1 LHISLLIYTRNSSTE
16 TTMAFNQ
23 TQFFEDLE
31 KLTIK
36 VIDKNKKDDFI
47 YDFLTLL
54 DVSKSTITSLKK
66 NDGRF
71 NVAANPEAGE
81 VANKH
86 RIYFKP
92 VEEDQ
97 DLAKALS
104 EVMNSPIINQHKIR
118 MVMVTDFNTVLIND
132 TKYDETLDCDFT
144 DLYKNYHF
152 LLPLAGLERAREY
165 SEHPADV
172 QASEKMGRLFD
183 HIRKLNEFNTADDL
197 HALNIFLTR
206 LLFCFYAEDTSI
218 FKADQFYDV
227 IDRTTN
233 IDGSD
238 IDSVLYELFEVLD
251 LPEASTERQAK
262 PTHLSAFPY
271 VNGSLFEY
279 QFAIPEFDA
288 RTRRILL
295 ECARLS
301 WAEINPDIFGSM
313 FQAVIDPEQR
323 GSLGQHYTSVSNIMK
338 VIQPLFLDELR
349 AELDTVIALSYDN
362 RHKNNKAERLDALLK
377 RISQIKVFDPACG
390 SGNFLI
396 IAYKELRKLEIDVLK
411 AQRDLLGSKDNLL
424 GLGFDSVVSLDNLY
438 GIEYDD
444 FASQIAR
451 LSLWL
456 AEHQMNVLFEQEF
469 GASQPML
476 PLKDSGHIV
485 YGNSLRIDWNEVC
498 PNNNND
504 EIYIIGNPPFG
515 GSGNRTDE
523 QTEDMTQ
530 VFKGFKK
537 FKFLDY
543 VTSWFWKGS
552 QYIANSNAKL
562 ALVSTNSIAQGEQVA
577 MLFPYIFDLGINISF
592 AYQTFPWRNNAKHNA
607 AVHVVIIGLSAKPSS
622 KKMIFKLIDRTLH
635 SEAVDNISPYLV
647 AGSNIAIESR
657 SEPLSN
663 TAKTL
668 WRGSQ
673 PNDGGNFLVTSDEV
687 DILTSQNS
695 EITDYIRPFIMGR
708 ELLNNQPRYCLWL
721 ADISDIKLKR
731 FNEIDLFN
739 AKLEKVR
746 QHRLK
751 SKKKATNLLALT
763 PHLFDEIKQPKND
776 YLAIPVVSSER
787 RSYIP
792 IDLKSKEIISGNKV
806 FVLSNASIYD
816 FGLITSLI
824 HNDWMRL
831 VAGRMKSDYS
841 YSSTIVYNTF
851 PFPDT
856 TEAQRENIESLAEE
870 ILLARA
876 SNAGMSL
883 AELYDP
889 DKMPED
895 LKQAHSTLDDAVD
908 KLYRPQGFANTE
920 ERLAHLLARYEQL
933 IELEQQSK
941 GKKKAK

>member
-1 LHISLLIYTRNSSTE
+1 MHISLLIYTRNSSTE

-31 KLTIK
+31 KLTTK

-47 YDFLTLL
+47 FDFLTLL

-92 VEEDQ
+92 VDAGQ
-97 DLAKALS
+97 DLARALKD
-104 EVMNSPIINQHKIR
+104 VMNSPIINQHKIR
-118 MVMVTDFNTVLIND
+118 MVMVTDFDTVLIND

-206 LLFCFYAEDTSI
+206 LLFCFYAEDTGI

-238 IDSVLYELFEVLD
+238 VDSTLFELFEVLD
-251 LPEASTERQAK
+251 LPESSPERNSK

-349 AELDTVIALSYDN
+349 AELDTVIALSHEN

-411 AQRDLLGSKDNLL
+411 AQRDLIGSKDNLL
-424 GLGFDSVVSLDNLY
+424 GLGFDSMVSLDNLY

-485 YGNSLRIDWNEVC
+485 YGNSLRIDWHEVC
-498 PNNNND
+498 PNNGAD

-515 GSGNRTDE
+515 GTGSRNDE
-523 QTEDMTQ
+523 QVDDLRL
-530 VFKGFKK
+530 VFKGFKSYK
-537 FKFLDY
+537 KLDY
-543 VTSWFWKGS
+543 ISCWFWKGA
-552 QYIANSNAKL
+552 QYITDTNSKM
-562 ALVSTNSIAQGEQVA
+562 ALVSTNSIAQGMQVA
-577 MLFPYIFDLGINISF
+577 MLFPAMFDLGIEIEF
-592 AYQTFPWRNNAKHNA
+592 AYQSFPWKNNAKNNA
-607 AVHVVIIGLSAKPSS
+607 GVHVVILGLSHKDNCGKKTIFSFLDKQWHS
-622 KKMIFKLIDRTLH
+622 KSVR
-635 SEAVDNISPYLV
+635 NISPYLV
-647 AGSNIAIESR
+647 EGSSVAVEKESK
-657 SEPLSN
+657 PLHG
-663 TAKTL
+663 
-668 WRGSQ
+668 GSTMVFGSM
-673 PNDGGNFLVTSDEV
+673 PNEGGFL
-687 DILTSQNS
+687 
-695 EITDYIRPFIMGR
+695 
-708 ELLNNQPRYCLWL
+708 LLNNGEKDEILEKEPKLSKFIKKILGSQEFLNGKDRWCLWL
-721 ADISDIKLKR
+721 IDATSEDIENSEVLMQVCNLVK
-731 FNEIDLFN
+731 E
-739 AKLEKVR
+739 
-746 QHRLK
+746 HRLK
-751 SKKKATNLLALT
+751 SSNKDTREMAET
-763 PHLFDEIKQPKND
+763 PHLFWYISQPTSGN
-776 YLAIPVVSSER
+776 YILIPSVSSER
-787 RSYIP
+787 RQYVPIGFYSHEVIATNLVNIIP
-792 IDLKSKEIISGNKV
+792 EG
-806 FVLSNASIYD
+806 SIYE
-816 FGLITSLI
+816 FGILTSII

-831 VAGRMKSDYS
+831 VAGRLESRYRYS
-841 YSSTIVYNTF
+841 GTIVYNTF
-851 PFPDT
+851 PFPDAT
-856 TEAQRENIESLAEE
+856 DEQKNNIENFAEE

-876 SNAGMSL
+876 SNAGMTL

-889 DKMPED
+889 DKMPDD
-895 LKQAHSTLDDAVD
+895 LKQAHSNLDDAVD
-908 KLYRPQGFANTE
+908 KLYRPQGFTNTE

-933 IELEQQSK
+933 IEAEKQSK
-941 GKKKAK
+941 AKKKAK

>member
-1 LHISLLIYTRNSSTE
+1 
-16 TTMAFNQ
+16 MAFNQ

-31 KLTIK
+31 KLTTK
-36 VIDKNKKDDFI
+36 VIDKNKKEDFI
-47 YDFLTLL
+47 FDFLTLL

-81 VANKH
+81 VANKQ

-92 VEEDQ
+92 IDAGQ

-104 EVMNSPIINQHKIR
+104 EVVSSPIISQHKIR

-132 TKYDETLDCDFT
+132 TKYDETLDCDFA

-152 LLPLAGLERAREY
+152 LLPFAGLERAREY

-206 LLFCFYAEDTSI
+206 LLFCFYAEDTGI
-218 FKADQFYDV
+218 FKPDQFHDV
-227 IDRTTN
+227 IDGTTN

-238 IDSVLYELFEVLD
+238 VDSVLYELFDILN
-251 LPEASTERQAK
+251 LPESSSERDTK

-279 QFAIPEFDA
+279 PFAIPEFDA

-338 VIQPLFLDELR
+338 VIQPLFLDELHE
-349 AELDTVIALSYDN
+349 ELDAVRALSYDN
-362 RHKNNKAERLDALLK
+362 RHKNNKAERLDALLE

-396 IAYKELRKLEIDVLK
+396 IAYKELRKLEIDILK

-424 GLGFDSVVSLDNLY
+424 GLGFQSAISLDSLY

-498 PNNNND
+498 PNNGSD

-523 QTEDMTQ
+523 QTEDMTR

-552 QYIANSNAKL
+552 QYIANSNAEL

-577 MLFPYIFDLGINISF
+577 MLFPYIFELGIHISF
-592 AYQTFPWRNNAKHNA
+592 AYQTFPWRNSAKHNA
-607 AVHVVIIGLSAKPSS
+607 AVHVVIIGLSTIPSKAKTIY
-622 KKMIFKLIDRTLH
+622 KYIDKIWHT
-635 SEAVDNISPYLV
+635 EVVPNISPYLV
-647 AGSNIAIESR
+647 ASSNATVESR
-657 SEPLSN
+657 STPIHNGSKLVLGNVPRDFGQLILSDSEKTDLLQSFPELKKWVKKILGADEYLNAKERWCLWFN
-663 TAKTL
+663 TA
-668 WRGSQ
+668 SQ
-673 PNDGGNFLVTSDEV
+673 EDLEHLKNHTA
-687 DILTSQNS
+687 LTERFHIVRTMRKNS
-695 EITDYIRPFIMGR
+695 SRSGTR
-708 ELLNNQPRYCLWL
+708 
-721 ADISDIKLKR
+721 
-731 FNEIDLFN
+731 
-739 AKLEKVR
+739 KV
-746 QHRLK
+746 
-751 SKKKATNLLALT
+751 SKT
-763 PHLFDEIKQPKND
+763 PHLFSEIRQPLSGN
-776 YLAIPVVSSER
+776 YILIPRVSSER
-787 RSYIP
+787 RRYVP
-792 IDLKSKEIISGNKV
+792 IGFLEHDIISSDANQIIPNGT
-806 FVLSNASIYD
+806 LYD
-816 FGLITSLI
+816 FAILTSII

-831 VAGRMKSDYS
+831 VAGRLKSDYR
-841 YSSTIVYNTF
+841 YSGTIVYNTF
-851 PFPDT
+851 PFPDAT
-856 TEAQRENIESLAEE
+856 DEQKKHIENLAEE

-889 DKMPED
+889 DKMPDD

-933 IELEQQSK
+933 IEAEKQSK
-941 GKKKAK
+941 VKKKAK

>member
-1 LHISLLIYTRNSSTE
+1 MHISLLIYTRNSSTE

-31 KLTIK
+31 KLTTK

-92 VEEDQ
+92 VEEGQ

-206 LLFCFYAEDTSI
+206 LLFCFYAEDTGI

-238 IDSVLYELFEVLD
+238 VDGTLFELFEVLD
-251 LPEASTERQAK
+251 LPEFSAERSAK

-349 AELDTVIALSYDN
+349 VELDTVIALSHDN
-362 RHKNNKAERLDALLK
+362 RHKNNKAERLDALLE
-377 RISQIKVFDPACG
+377 RISQIKIFDPACG

-411 AQRDLLGSKDNLL
+411 AQRDLIGSKDNLL
-424 GLGFDSVVSLDNLY
+424 GLGFDSVVNLDNLY

-456 AEHQMNVLFEQEF
+456 AEHQMNVLFEQEL
-469 GASQPML
+469 GASTPML

-485 YGNSLRIDWNEVC
+485 YGNSLRINWHEVC
-498 PNNNND
+498 PNNGSD

-515 GSGNRTDE
+515 GTGSRNDE
-523 QTEDMTQ
+523 QSKDMEFT
-530 VFKGFKK
+530 FKGLKK
-537 FKFLDY
+537 FKSLDY

-552 QYIANSNAKL
+552 QYIAHSNAEL

-577 MLFPYIFDLGINISF
+577 MLFPYIFDLGIGINF

-622 KKMIFKLIDRTLH
+622 KKLIFKLIDKAWH
-635 SEAVDNISPYLV
+635 SETVTNISPYLIE
-647 AGSNIAIESR
+647 GSNIAVQSKRTPIHD
-657 SEPLSN
+657 
-663 TAKTL
+663 
-668 WRGSQ
+668 GSKMVYGNK
-673 PNDGGNFLVTSDEV
+673 PVDGGNLILSSEEKDELISKEPASEKWMKKLLGSAEFLNAKE
-687 DILTSQNS
+687 
-695 EITDYIRPFIMGR
+695 
-708 ELLNNQPRYCLWL
+708 RYCLWL
-721 ADISDIKLKR
+721 VNISDEELDNLPLVKNRVNKTEEMRLASKDEGANKLAER
-731 FNEIDLFN
+731 
-739 AKLEKVR
+739 
-746 QHRLK
+746 
-751 SKKKATNLLALT
+751 
-763 PHLFDEIKQPKND
+763 PHEFRDTRNPKN
-776 YLAIPVVSSER
+776 YILVPRVSSER
-787 RSYIP
+787 RRYIP
-792 IDLKSKEIISGNKV
+792 VGFLDKSTISSDGNQIIPDGNI
-806 FVLSNASIYD
+806 FD
-816 FGLITSLI
+816 FGMLTSLA

-831 VAGRMKSDYS
+831 VAGRLKSDYR
-841 YSSTIVYNTF
+841 YSGTIVYNTF

-856 TEAQRENIESLAEE
+856 TDEQKKNIEALAEE

-876 SNAGMSL
+876 SNAGMTL

-920 ERLAHLLARYEQL
+920 ERLAHLLARYEKL

>member
-1 LHISLLIYTRNSSTE
+1 
-16 TTMAFNQ
+16 MAFNQ

-31 KLTIK
+31 KLTTK

-92 VEEDQ
+92 VEEGQ

-132 TKYDETLDCDFT
+132 TKYDETFDCDFT

-206 LLFCFYAEDTSI
+206 LLFCFYAEDTGI

-238 IDSVLYELFEVLD
+238 VDSVLYELFEVLD
-251 LPEASTERQAK
+251 LPESSTERSAK

-349 AELDTVIALSYDN
+349 TELDTVIALSHDN

-498 PNNNND
+498 PNNGTD

-515 GSGNRTDE
+515 GTSNRTDE
-523 QTEDMTQ
+523 QAKDMEL
-530 VFKGFKK
+530 VFKGLKK
-537 FKFLDY
+537 FKSLDY
-543 VTSWFWKGS
+543 VASWFWKGS
-552 QYIANSNAKL
+552 QYIAHSNAEL

-577 MLFPYIFDLGINISF
+577 MLFPYIFDIGIHISF
-592 AYQTFPWRNNAKHNA
+592 AYQTFPWKNNAKRNA
-607 AVHVVIIGLSAKPSS
+607 AVHVVIIGLSSQKSINKS
-622 KKMIFKLIDRTLH
+622 IYKFIDKAWLT
-635 SEAVDNISPYLV
+635 ETTKNISPYLV
-647 AGSNIAIESR
+647 SGPNQAVKGRNRPVHNGQTIIKGSM
-657 SEPLSN
+657 P
-663 TAKTL
+663 T
-668 WRGSQ
+668 
-673 PNDGGNFLVTSDEV
+673 DGGNLFLNEDEKYLLEKNEPV
-687 DILTSQNS
+687 AKQYIKQVLGSREFLHS
-695 EITDYIRPFIMGR
+695 ESRW
-708 ELLNNQPRYCLWL
+708 CLWFKDAEL
-721 ADISDIKLKR
+721 
-731 FNEIDLFN
+731 NELNRITHIR
-739 AKLEKVR
+739 E
-746 QHRLK
+746 RLDFVIEMRCS
-751 SKKKATNLLALT
+751 SKKQSTRDLASK
-763 PHLFDEIKQPKND
+763 PHLFELITQPLSGD
-776 YLAIPVVSSER
+776 YILVPSVSSER
-787 RSYIP
+787 RKYVPMGFISHDVIATNLVHIIP
-792 IDLKSKEIISGNKV
+792 NGTI
-806 FVLSNASIYD
+806 FD
-816 FGLITSLI
+816 FGVLNSIA

-831 VAGRMKSDYS
+831 LAGRLKSDYR
-841 YSSTIVYNTF
+841 YSGTIVYNTF
-851 PFPDT
+851 PFPDAT
-856 TEAQRENIESLAEE
+856 DEQKKNIENLAEE

-876 SNAGMSL
+876 SNAGITL

-889 DKMPED
+889 NKMPDD
-895 LKQAHSTLDDAVD
+895 LKQAHSNLDGAVD

-920 ERLAHLLARYEQL
+920 ERLAHLLARYEHL

>member
-1 LHISLLIYTRNSSTE
+1 
-16 TTMAFNQ
+16 MAFNQ

-31 KLTIK
+31 KLTTK
-36 VIDKNKKDDFI
+36 VIDKNKKEDFI

-54 DVSKSTITSLKK
+54 DVSKSTITSLRK
-66 NDGRF
+66 NDGRY

-92 VEEDQ
+92 IAAGQ

-104 EVMNSPIINQHKIR
+104 EMITSPIINQHKIR
-118 MVMVTDFNTVLIND
+118 MVMVTDFDTVLISD

-206 LLFCFYAEDTSI
+206 LLFCFYAEDTGI
-218 FKADQFYDV
+218 FDANQFYNV

-238 IDSVLYELFEVLD
+238 VDSTLFELFEVLD
-251 LPEASTERQAK
+251 LPESSAERSAK
-262 PTHLSAFPY
+262 PTHLIAFPY

-349 AELDTVIALSYDN
+349 VELDTVIALSYDN

-456 AEHQMNVLFEQEF
+456 AEHQMNVLCEQEF
-469 GASQPML
+469 GVSQPML
-476 PLKDSGHIV
+476 PLKESGHIV

-498 PNNNND
+498 PNNSTD

-515 GSGNRTDE
+515 GTGSRNDE
-523 QTEDMTQ
+523 QVDDVRL
-530 VFKGFKK
+530 VFKGFKSYK
-537 FKFLDY
+537 KLDY
-543 VTSWFWKGS
+543 ISCWFWKGA
-552 QYIANSNAKL
+552 QYITETKSKM
-562 ALVSTNSIAQGEQVA
+562 ALVSTNSIAQGMQVA
-577 MLFPYIFDLGINISF
+577 MLFPAMFNLGIEIEF
-592 AYQTFPWRNNAKHNA
+592 AYQTFPWKNNAKNNA
-607 AVHVVIIGLSAKPSS
+607 AVHVVILGLSYKDNCNKKTIFSFFDKKWLS
-622 KKMIFKLIDRTLH
+622 K
-635 SEAVDNISPYLV
+635 AVSNISPYLV
-647 AGSNIAIESR
+647 EGSNIAVEKESKPLHGG
-657 SEPLSN
+657 STMVFGSMPNEGGFLLLTNEEKNEILIKEPKLS
-663 TAKTL
+663 KFIRKIL
-668 WRGSQ
+668 GSQ
-673 PNDGGNFLVTSDEV
+673 EFL
-687 DILTSQNS
+687 NGKN
-695 EITDYIRPFIMGR
+695 RW
-708 ELLNNQPRYCLWL
+708 CLWL
-721 ADISDIKLKR
+721 INATNEDIENSEVLMKTCNL
-731 FNEIDLFN
+731 
-739 AKLEKVR
+739 VR
-746 QHRLK
+746 EHRLK
-751 SKKKATNLLALT
+751 SSNKDTREMAET
-763 PHLFDEIKQPKND
+763 PHLFWYISQPTSGN
-776 YLAIPVVSSER
+776 YILIPRVSSER
-787 RSYIP
+787 RRYVP
-792 IDLKSKEIISGNKV
+792 IGFLDHDIISSDANQIIPNGT
-806 FVLSNASIYD
+806 LYD
-816 FGLITSLI
+816 FAILTSII

-831 VAGRMKSDYS
+831 VAGRLKSDYR
-841 YSSTIVYNTF
+841 YSGTIVYNTF
-851 PFPDT
+851 PFPHATD
-856 TEAQRENIESLAEE
+856 EQKKNIESLAEE

-876 SNAGMSL
+876 SNAGMTL

-933 IELEQQSK
+933 IEAEKQSK

>member
-1 LHISLLIYTRNSSTE
+1 
-16 TTMAFNQ
+16 MAFNQ

-31 KLTIK
+31 KLTTK
-36 VIDKNKKDDFI
+36 VIDKNKKDGFI

-92 VEEDQ
+92 VDEDQ
-97 DLAKALS
+97 DLAKALKD
-104 EVMNSPIINQHKIR
+104 VMNSPIINQHKIR

-206 LLFCFYAEDTSI
+206 LLFCFYAEDTGI
-218 FKADQFYDV
+218 FTADQFYNV

-238 IDSVLYELFEVLD
+238 VESVLYELFEVLD
-251 LPEASTERQAK
+251 LPESSPKRNAK
-262 PTHLSAFPY
+262 PTHLSVFPY

-349 AELDTVIALSYDN
+349 AELDTVLALSHEN

-498 PNNNND
+498 PNNGND

-515 GSGNRTDE
+515 GTLNRTDD
-523 QTEDMTQ
+523 QAKDMQIT
-530 VFKGFKK
+530 FKGFKA
-537 FKFLDY
+537 FKALDY
-543 VTSWFWKGS
+543 VASWFYKGA
-552 QYIANSNAKL
+552 QYVANSNAKL
-562 ALVSTNSIAQGEQVA
+562 ALVSTNSIVQGTQVA
-577 MLFPYIFDLGINISF
+577 TLFPPILEVGVHINF
-592 AYQTFPWRNNAKHNA
+592 AYQSFPWSNNAKHNA
-607 AVHVVIIGLSAKPSS
+607 GVHVVVVGLSPRPS
-622 KKMIFKLIDRTLH
+622 KNKTIFKRIDKEWH
-635 SEAVDNISPYLV
+635 SESVANISPYLV
-647 AGSNIAIESR
+647 SGSDIVVQAR
-657 SEPLSN
+657 
-663 TAKTL
+663 
-668 WRGSQ
+668 SQ
-673 PNDGGNFLVTSDEV
+673 PIHNGRKMIYGNVPKDAGNLLLTDAEKKYLISHEPMAEQYIKQVLGAREFLH
-687 DILTSQNS
+687 S
-695 EITDYIRPFIMGR
+695 ELRW
-708 ELLNNQPRYCLWL
+708 CLWFEG
-721 ADISDIKLKR
+721 ADLDTLYQYPLIKQRLDAVQAFRQDSKAQATR
-731 FNEIDLFN
+731 GM
-739 AKLEKVR
+739 AK
-746 QHRLK
+746 H
-751 SKKKATNLLALT
+751 
-763 PHLFDEIKQPKND
+763 PHLFWLNVQPKKND
-776 YLAIPVVSSER
+776 YILVPRVSSER
-787 RSYIP
+787 RQYIP
-792 IDLKSKEIISGNKV
+792 VGFFNSEIISTDLNHIVPNGT
-806 FVLSNASIYD
+806 LYD
-816 FGLITSLI
+816 FAILTSII

-831 VAGRMKSDYS
+831 VGSKLGSSYRYS
-841 YSSTIVYNTF
+841 GTVVYNTF
-851 PFPDT
+851 PFPDVSDI
-856 TEAQRENIESLAEE
+856 QKQNIEGLAEE

-876 SNAGMSL
+876 SNAGMTL

-895 LKQAHSTLDDAVD
+895 LKQAHSALDDAVD

-933 IELEQQSK
+933 IEAEKQSK
-941 GKKKAK
+941 AKKKAK

>member
-1 LHISLLIYTRNSSTE
+1 
-16 TTMAFNQ
+16 MAFNQ

-31 KLTIK
+31 KLTTK

-47 YDFLTLL
+47 YDFLMLL

-92 VEEDQ
+92 VEEGQ

-206 LLFCFYAEDTSI
+206 LLFCFYAEDTGI

-238 IDSVLYELFEVLD
+238 VDSVLYELFEVLD
-251 LPEASTERQAK
+251 LPESSTERSAK

-349 AELDTVIALSYDN
+349 TELDTVIALSHDN
-362 RHKNNKAERLDALLK
+362 RHKNNKAERLDTLLK

-456 AEHQMNVLFEQEF
+456 AEHQMNILFEQEF

-498 PNNNND
+498 PNNGSD
-504 EIYIIGNPPFG
+504 EIYIVGNPPFG
-515 GSGNRTDE
+515 GTANRSDE
-523 QTEDMTQ
+523 QTEDMEL

-537 FKFLDY
+537 FKSLDY
-543 VTSWFWKGS
+543 VASWFWKGS
-552 QYIANSNAKL
+552 QYIANSNAEL
-562 ALVSTNSIAQGEQVA
+562 ALVSTNSIVQGEQVA
-577 MLFPYIFDLGINISF
+577 TLFPYIFKLGICISS
-592 AYQTFPWRNNAKHNA
+592 AYQSFPWRNNAKHNA
-607 AVHVVIIGLSAKPSS
+607 AVHVVVINLSCKQNQAKTIY
-622 KKMIFKLIDRTLH
+622 KGNDGNWH
-635 SEAVDNISPYLV
+635 SELVDNISPYLI
-647 AGSNIAIESR
+647 AGSNAVVESR
-657 SEPLSN
+657 TKPLV
-663 TAKTL
+663 KGQRL
-668 WRGSQ
+668 MFRGNQ
-673 PNDGGNFLVTSDEV
+673 PTDGGNLLLSEDEKKELIINEPLAEKWIKKVVGSNEFLNG
-687 DILTSQNS
+687 I
-695 EITDYIRPFIMGR
+695 
-708 ELLNNQPRYCLWL
+708 PRYCLWL
-721 ADISDIKLKR
+721 TDITDDDLNSMPKVAERVARVREMRLSSKDSGTRKMAD
-731 FNEIDLFN
+731 
-739 AKLEKVR
+739 
-746 QHRLK
+746 
-751 SKKKATNLLALT
+751 T
-763 PHLFDEIKQPKND
+763 PHKFRESLAPKNFII
-776 YLAIPVVSSER
+776 LPIVSSER
-787 RSYIP
+787 RRYVPIGFIDSSSPDVIATNLAQVIP
-792 IDLKSKEIISGNKV
+792 EGSL
-806 FVLSNASIYD
+806 FD
-816 FGLITSLI
+816 FGILNSTI
-824 HNDWMRL
+824 HNDWMRTVSSRL
-831 VAGRMKSDYS
+831 KSDYR
-841 YSSTIVYNTF
+841 YLNTLVYNTF
-851 PFPDT
+851 PFPKVNDKQT
-856 TEAQRENIESLAEE
+856 QNIEKLAEE
-870 ILLARA
+870 VLLARA
-876 SNAGMSL
+876 SNAGLTL
-883 AELYDP
+883 AKLYDP
-889 DKMPED
+889 DKMPDD

-933 IELEQQSK
+933 IEAEKQSK

>member
-1 LHISLLIYTRNSSTE
+1 MPIHTSKPSTE

-31 KLTIK
+31 KLTTK
-36 VIDKNKKDDFI
+36 VIDNNKKDDFI

-66 NDGRF
+66 NDGRY

-92 VEEDQ
+92 VGAGQ
-97 DLAKALS
+97 DLTKVLNALK
-104 EVMNSPIINQHKIR
+104 NSPVINQHKIR
-118 MVMVTDFNTVLIND
+118 MLMVTDFNTVLVND

-206 LLFCFYAEDTSI
+206 LLFCFYAEDTGI

-238 IDSVLYELFEVLD
+238 VDSTLFELFEVLD
-251 LPEASTERQAK
+251 LPESSAERSAK

-349 AELDTVIALSYDN
+349 EELDTVIALSHEN

-377 RISQIKVFDPACG
+377 RISQIKIFDPACG

-411 AQRDLLGSKDNLL
+411 AQRDLLKGSKDNLL

-456 AEHQMNVLFEQEF
+456 AEHQMNVLCEKEF
-469 GASQPML
+469 GISQPML

-498 PNNNND
+498 PNNGSD

-515 GSGNRTDE
+515 GKQKRTDD
-523 QTEDMTQ
+523 QTKDMEY
-530 VFKGFKK
+530 VFKGFSKLK
-537 FKFLDY
+537 TLDF
-543 VTSWFWKGS
+543 VSAWFYKGA
-552 QYIANSNAKL
+552 QYISHNKAKL

-577 MLFPYIFDLGINISF
+577 ILWQPIFDLGLNIHF
-592 AYQTFPWRNNAKHNA
+592 AYQTFQWKNNAKHNA
-607 AVHVVIIGLSAKPSS
+607 GVHVVIIGLAIETNE
-622 KKMIFKLIDRTLH
+622 KKTVYKLLEDNWH
-635 SEAVDNISPYLV
+635 SEIVKNISPYLV
-647 AGSNIAIESR
+647 EGTNAIVERRNTS
-657 SEPLSN
+657 LSN
-663 TAKTL
+663 MSPILFGNMPYDAGNLLLTPEEKDELIKQEPSAEKWL
-668 WRGSQ
+668 KRILGSSE
-673 PNDGGNFLVTSDEV
+673 FL
-687 DILTSQNS
+687 NS
-695 EITDYIRPFIMGR
+695 R
-708 ELLNNQPRYCLWL
+708 ERWCLWL
-721 ADISDIKLKR
+721 VNITPDELNSMALVKERVERVKAVRLASSDKAAHKLANR
-731 FNEIDLFN
+731 PHEFRDLN
-739 AKLEKVR
+739 NPDNYIL
-746 QHRLK
+746 
-751 SKKKATNLLALT
+751 
-763 PHLFDEIKQPKND
+763 
-776 YLAIPVVSSER
+776 IPRVSSER
-787 RSYIP
+787 RQYIP
-792 IDLKSKEIISGNKV
+792 IGFYQSDIISSDANQIIPNGT
-806 FVLSNASIYD
+806 FFE
-816 FGLITSLI
+816 FGILTSVA

-831 VAGRMKSDYS
+831 VAGRLKSDYR
-841 YSSTIVYNTF
+841 YSGTIVYNTF
-851 PFPDT
+851 PFPDV
-856 TEAQRENIESLAEE
+856 TESQNSHIENLATE

-876 SNAGMSL
+876 SNAGLTL

-889 DKMPED
+889 DRMPED
-895 LKQAHSTLDDAVD
+895 LKQAHSNLYDAVD
-908 KLYRPQGFANTE
+908 KLYRPQEFANTE
-920 ERLAHLLARYEQL
+920 ERLAHLLARYEKL
-933 IELEQQSK
+933 IEAEKQNKS
-941 GKKKAK
+941 KKKVKQP

>member
-1 LHISLLIYTRNSSTE
+1 
-16 TTMAFNQ
+16 MAFNQ

-31 KLTIK
+31 KLTTK
-36 VIDKNKKDDFI
+36 VIDKNKKDGFI

-92 VEEDQ
+92 VDEDQ
-97 DLAKALS
+97 DLAKALKD
-104 EVMNSPIINQHKIR
+104 VMNSPIINQHKIR

-206 LLFCFYAEDTSI
+206 LLFCFYAEDTGI

-251 LPEASTERQAK
+251 LPESSTERQAK

-338 VIQPLFLDELR
+338 VIQPLFLYELR
-349 AELDTVIALSYDN
+349 TELDTVIALSHDN
-362 RHKNNKAERLDALLK
+362 RHKNNKAERLDTLLT
-377 RISQIKVFDPACG
+377 RISKIKVFDPACG

-411 AQRDLLGSKDNLL
+411 AQRDLIGSKDNLL

-476 PLKDSGHIV
+476 PLKDSGHII
-485 YGNSLRIDWNEVC
+485 YGNSLRIDWDEVC
-498 PNNNND
+498 PNNGSD

-515 GSGNRTDE
+515 GTGSRNEE
-523 QTEDMTQ
+523 QSKDMDF
-530 VFKGFKK
+530 VFKALKSFKS
-537 FKFLDY
+537 LDY
-543 VTSWFWKGS
+543 VTSWFWKGA
-552 QYIANSNAKL
+552 QYIANSNAQL

-577 MLFPYIFDLGINISF
+577 MLFPYIFDLDIHISF

-607 AVHVVIIGLSAKPSS
+607 GVHVVIIGLTS
-622 KKMIFKLIDRTLH
+622 KTNKDNLIFKL
-635 SEAVDNISPYLV
+635 VDNAWHTENVSNISPYLV
-647 AGSNIAIESR
+647 AGSNITVKSR
-657 SEPLSN
+657 SSPVHN
-663 TAKTL
+663 GKKMV
-668 WRGSQ
+668 RGNM
-673 PNDGGNFLVTSDEV
+673 PTDGGNLFLTDNEKET
-687 DILTSQNS
+687 LES
-695 EITDYIRPFIMGR
+695 EEPIARQYIRKVLGAR
-708 ELLNNQPRYCLWL
+708 EFLHSENRWCLWFVNAGLDELSKIPHIRERLDAVKKMRL
-721 ADISDIKLKR
+721 A
-731 FNEIDLFN
+731 
-739 AKLEKVR
+739 
-746 QHRLK
+746 
-751 SKKKATNLLALT
+751 SKKQSTRDLSTK
-763 PHLFDEIKQPKND
+763 PHLFELVIQPLEGD
-776 YLAIPVVSSER
+776 YILIPRVSSER
-787 RSYIP
+787 RKYVPMGFFNHMVISSDANQIIP
-792 IDLKSKEIISGNKV
+792 NGTLFE
-806 FVLSNASIYD
+806 
-816 FGLITSLI
+816 FGILTSLA

-831 VAGRMKSDYS
+831 VAGRLESRYRYS
-841 YSSTIVYNTF
+841 GTIVYNTF

-856 TEAQRENIESLAEE
+856 TDEQKNHIENLAEE

-876 SNAGMSL
+876 SNAGMTL

-889 DKMPED
+889 DKMPDD
-895 LKQAHSTLDDAVD
+895 LKLAHSTLDNAVD
-908 KLYRPQGFANTE
+908 KLYRPQGFSNTE

-933 IELEQQSK
+933 IEAEQQSK

>member
-1 LHISLLIYTRNSSTE
+1 
-16 TTMAFNQ
+16 MAFNQ
-23 TQFFEDLE
+23 TQFFEDLD
-31 KLTIK
+31 KLTTK

-47 YDFLTLL
+47 FDFLKLL
-54 DVSKSTITSLKK
+54 DVSKTTITALKK
-66 NDGRF
+66 NDSRF

-92 VEEDQ
+92 INAGQ
-97 DLAKALS
+97 DLAKALN
-104 EVMNSPIINQHKIR
+104 EVMNSPIINQYKIR

-132 TKYDETLDCDFT
+132 TKYDETLDCDFA

-206 LLFCFYAEDTSI
+206 LLFCFYAEDTGI
-218 FKADQFYDV
+218 FKPDQFHDV
-227 IDRTTN
+227 IDGTTN

-238 IDSVLYELFEVLD
+238 VDSVLYELFDILN
-251 LPEASTERQAK
+251 LPESSTERDAK

-279 QFAIPEFDA
+279 PFAIPEFDA

-338 VIQPLFLDELR
+338 VIQPLFLDELHE
-349 AELDTVIALSYDN
+349 ELDTVIALSHDN
-362 RHKNNKAERLDALLK
+362 RHKNNKAERLDALLT

-396 IAYKELRKLEIDVLK
+396 IAYKELRKLEIDILK
-411 AQRDLLGSKDNLL
+411 AQRDLLGSNDNLL

-456 AEHQMNVLFEQEF
+456 AEHQMNVLCKQEF
-469 GASQPML
+469 GVSQPML

-485 YGNSLRIDWNEVC
+485 YGNSLRLDWNEVC
-498 PNNNND
+498 PNNGSD
-504 EIYIIGNPPFG
+504 EIYIIGNPPFK
-515 GSGNRTDE
+515 GNVKRPE
-523 QTEDMTQ
+523 SMNQDMAI

-537 FKFLDY
+537 YKTLDY
-543 VTSWFWKGS
+543 VTSWFWRGAD
-552 QYIANSNAKL
+552 YIKNSSAKL
-562 ALVSTNSIAQGEQVA
+562 AFVATNSVVQGEQVA
-577 MLFPYIFDLGINISF
+577 MLFPYIFDLGITIKF
-592 AYQTFPWRNNAKHNA
+592 AYQTFIWKNNAKDNA
-607 AVHVVIIGLSAKPSS
+607 NVHVVIIGLSTNNNES
-622 KKMIFKLIDRTLH
+622 KDIYI
-635 SEAVDNISPYLV
+635 NIKGNTSRKTVKNITPYLFE
-647 AGSNIAIESR
+647 GGNIAISR
-657 SEPLSN
+657 RSKPLCSVPPISKGNMPYDDGNLLLNSEEKNELILKSPE
-663 TAKTL
+663 A
-668 WRGSQ
+668 SQ
-673 PNDGGNFLVTSDEV
+673 WLRKVVGSDE
-687 DILTSQNS
+687 
-695 EITDYIRPFIMGR
+695 Y
-708 ELLNNQPRYCLWL
+708 LNGKDRWCLWL
-721 ADISDIKLKR
+721 KDIDQ
-731 FNEIDLFN
+731 NEINSISLI
-739 AKLEKVR
+739 KERVEKVR
-746 QHRLK
+746 EYRLDCDDESANK
-751 SKKKATNLLALT
+751 LAEK
-763 PHLFDEIKQPKND
+763 PHLFRETKNPNQ
-776 YLAIPVVSSER
+776 AILIPSVSSER
-787 RSYIP
+787 RRYVP
-792 IDLKSKEIISGNKV
+792 IGFIDEQTIATNLVQIITNSS
-806 FVLSNASIYD
+806 LYD
-816 FGLITSLI
+816 FGILTSII

-831 VAGRMKSDYS
+831 VAGRLKSDYR
-841 YSSTIVYNTF
+841 YSGTIVYNTF
-851 PFPDT
+851 PFPDAT
-856 TEAQRENIESLAEE
+856 DEQKKHIENLAEE

-876 SNAGMSL
+876 SNAGMTL

-889 DKMPED
+889 DKMPDD

-933 IELEQQSK
+933 IEAEKQSK
-941 GKKKAK
+941 AKKKAQKTGK

>member
-1 LHISLLIYTRNSSTE
+1 
-16 TTMAFNQ
+16 MAFNQ

-31 KLTIK
+31 KLTTK
-36 VIDKNKKDDFI
+36 VINKNKKDDFI

-104 EVMNSPIINQHKIR
+104 EVMNNPIINQHKIR

-206 LLFCFYAEDTSI
+206 LLFCFYAEDTGI

-238 IDSVLYELFEVLD
+238 VDSVLYELFEVLD
-251 LPEASTERQAK
+251 LPESSTERDAK

-349 AELDTVIALSYDN
+349 TELDTVIALSHDN

-498 PNNNND
+498 PNNGSD

-515 GSGNRTDE
+515 GTGSRNDE
-523 QTEDMTQ
+523 QSKDMDLA
-530 VFKGFKK
+530 FKGLKK
-537 FKFLDY
+537 FKSLDY

-552 QYIANSNAKL
+552 QYIANSSAQL

-577 MLFPYIFDLGINISF
+577 MLFPYIFDLGIHISF

-622 KKMIFKLIDRTLH
+622 KKLIFKLIDKAWHTE
-635 SEAVDNISPYLV
+635 SVSNISPYLV
-647 AGSNIAIESR
+647 AGSNIAVQSRRLPIHDESLMFYGNKPTDGGHLFLDEGTHQNFLNNDLT
-657 SEPLSN
+657 SKYVH
-663 TAKTL
+663 KTL
-668 WRGSQ
+668 GASEFL
-673 PNDGGNFLVTSDEV
+673 NGGA
-687 DILTSQNS
+687 
-695 EITDYIRPFIMGR
+695 RW
-708 ELLNNQPRYCLWL
+708 CLWL
-721 ADISDIKLKR
+721 KGTNLNILNDIPEIK
-731 FNEIDLFN
+731 E
-739 AKLEKVR
+739 
-746 QHRLK
+746 RLDAVVGMRLS
-751 SKKKATNLLALT
+751 SKKPSTKELASE
-763 PHLFDEIKQPKND
+763 PHLFEYISQPDSGN
-776 YLAIPVVSSER
+776 YILIPSVSSQR

-792 IDLKSKEIISGNKV
+792 IGFLDYRVITTNANIIVPNGS
-806 FVLSNASIYD
+806 LYD
-816 FGLITSLI
+816 FGILTSTV

-831 VAGRMKSDYS
+831 VAGRLKSDYR
-841 YSSTIVYNTF
+841 YSGTIVYNTF
-851 PFPDT
+851 PFPDAT
-856 TEAQRENIESLAEE
+856 NEQKNNIENLAEE

-876 SNAGMSL
+876 SNAGMTL

-889 DKMPED
+889 DKMPDD

-933 IELEQQSK
+933 IEAEQQSK
-941 GKKKAK
+941 AKKKSK

>member
-1 LHISLLIYTRNSSTE
+1 
-16 TTMAFNQ
+16 MAFNQ

-31 KLTIK
+31 KLTTK
-36 VIDKNKKDDFI
+36 VIYKNKQDDFI
-47 YDFLTLL
+47 FDFLKLL
-54 DVSKSTITSLKK
+54 DVSKTTITALKK
-66 NDGRF
+66 NDSRF

-92 VEEDQ
+92 VAEGQ
-97 DLAKALS
+97 DLAKTLT
-104 EVMNSPIINQHKIR
+104 EVISSPIINQHKIR

-132 TKYDETLDCDFT
+132 TKYDETLDCDFA

-183 HIRKLNEFNTADDL
+183 HIRKLNEFNTHDDL

-206 LLFCFYAEDTSI
+206 LLFCFYAEDTGI
-218 FKADQFYDV
+218 LKPDQFHDV
-227 IDRTTN
+227 IDGTTN

-238 IDSVLYELFEVLD
+238 VDSILYELFDILN
-251 LPEASTERQAK
+251 LPESSAERDAK

-279 QFAIPEFDA
+279 PFAIPEFDA

-338 VIQPLFLDELR
+338 VIQPLFLDELHE
-349 AELDTVIALSYDN
+349 ELDAVRALSYDN
-362 RHKNNKAERLDALLK
+362 RHKNNKAERLDALLT
-377 RISQIKVFDPACG
+377 RISQIKIFDPACG

-396 IAYKELRKLEIDVLK
+396 IAYKELRKLEIDILK
-411 AQRDLLGSKDNLL
+411 AQRDLLGSNDNLL

-485 YGNSLRIDWNEVC
+485 HGNSLRIDWNEVC
-498 PNNNND
+498 LNNGSD

-515 GSGNRTDE
+515 GTGNRTDE
-523 QTEDMTQ
+523 QTEDMTR

-552 QYIANSNAKL
+552 QYIANSNSKL
-562 ALVSTNSIAQGEQVA
+562 ALVSTNSVAQGEQVA
-577 MLFPYIFDLGINISF
+577 MLFPYIFDLGIHISF
-592 AYQTFPWRNNAKHNA
+592 AYQTFPWRNSAKHNA
-607 AVHVVIIGLSAKPSS
+607 AVHVVIIGLSTMPSKAKTIY
-622 KKMIFKLIDRTLH
+622 KYIDKIWHT
-635 SEAVDNISPYLV
+635 EVVPNISPYLV
-647 AGSNIAIESR
+647 AGSNIAVKSHSSQLNEGLNPMI
-657 SEPLSN
+657 
-663 TAKTL
+663 
-668 WRGSQ
+668 RGSLA
-673 PNDGGNFLVTSDEV
+673 NDGGNFFLDVNEMS
-687 DILTSQNS
+687 
-695 EITDYIRPFIMGR
+695 
-708 ELLNNQPRYCLWL
+708 ELLELEPKANKWIRKVLGSSEFLNSIERWCLWL
-721 ADISDIKLKR
+721 NDITPEELDKMPLVKERVLNVREKR
-731 FNEIDLFN
+731 L
-739 AKLEKVR
+739 L
-746 QHRLK
+746 
-751 SKKKATNLLALT
+751 SKKKATQKLANT
-763 PHLFDEIKQPKND
+763 PHKFDEIKQPKSGN
-776 YLAIPVVSSER
+776 YILIPRVSSER
-787 RSYIP
+787 RQYVP
-792 IDLKSKEIISGNKV
+792 IDFLSSEVICTDRNQLIPNGTLYEFGILNSK
-806 FVLSNASIYD
+806 
-816 FGLITSLI
+816 T
-824 HNDWMRL
+824 HNEWMRL
-831 VAGRMKSDYS
+831 VTGRLKSDYN
-841 YSSTIVYNTF
+841 YSGTIVYNTF
-851 PFPDT
+851 PFPNATD
-856 TEAQRENIESLAEE
+856 EQKKNIESLAEE

-876 SNAGMSL
+876 SNAGMTL

-889 DKMPED
+889 DKMPDD

-933 IELEQQSK
+933 IEAEKQSK
-941 GKKKAK
+941 AKKKVQKKTK

>member
-1 LHISLLIYTRNSSTE
+1 
-16 TTMAFNQ
+16 MAFNQ

-31 KLTIK
+31 KLTTK

-66 NDGRF
+66 NDGRY

-92 VEEDQ
+92 VAEGQ

-104 EVMNSPIINQHKIR
+104 EVISSPIINQHKIR

-206 LLFCFYAEDTSI
+206 LLFCFYAEDTGI

-238 IDSVLYELFEVLD
+238 VDGVLYELFEVLD
-251 LPEASTERQAK
+251 LPESSTERQAK

-349 AELDTVIALSYDN
+349 AELDTVLALSHEN

-456 AEHQMNVLFEQEF
+456 AEHQMNVLFEQEL
-469 GASQPML
+469 GASTPML
-476 PLKDSGHIV
+476 PLKESGHIV
-485 YGNSLRIDWNEVC
+485 YGNSLRLDWNEVC
-498 PNNNND
+498 PNNGSD
-504 EIYIIGNPPFG
+504 EIYIVGNPPFG

-523 QTEDMTQ
+523 QTEDMTR

-543 VTSWFWKGS
+543 VTSWFWKGA
-552 QYIANSNAKL
+552 QYIANSNAEL

-577 MLFPYIFDLGINISF
+577 MLFPYIFNLSIHIRF

-607 AVHVVIIGLSAKPSS
+607 AVHVVIIGLSAKSSS
-622 KKMIFKLIDRTLH
+622 KKTIFKLINRAWH
-635 SEAVDNISPYLV
+635 SETVGNISPYLIS
-647 AGSNIAIESR
+647 GSNIAVESR
-657 SEPLSN
+657 DIPIHD
-663 TAKTL
+663 
-668 WRGSQ
+668 GSKMIYGNK
-673 PNDGGNFLVTSDEV
+673 PVDGGHL
-687 DILTSQNS
+687 ILTSEEKMNLIHNEPSSEKWIQRMLGSVEFLNS
-695 EITDYIRPFIMGR
+695 KERW
-708 ELLNNQPRYCLWL
+708 CLWL
-721 ADISDIKLKR
+721 VDESLSELTSNPEVYRKIEAV
-731 FNEIDLFN
+731 
-739 AKLEKVR
+739 EKM
-746 QHRLK
+746 RLA
-751 SKKKATNLLALT
+751 SKKPATNKLADK
-763 PHLFDEIKQPKND
+763 PHLFGEIRQPSSGD
-776 YLAIPVVSSER
+776 YILVPRVSSER
-787 RSYIP
+787 RRYIP
-792 IDLKSKEIISGNKV
+792 MGFFSSDVISSDRNQMIPNGT
-806 FVLSNASIYD
+806 LYD
-816 FGLITSLI
+816 FGILNSII
-824 HNDWMRL
+824 HNEWMRL
-831 VAGRMKSDYS
+831 VTGRLKSDYN
-841 YSSTIVYNTF
+841 YSGTIVYNTF
-851 PFPDT
+851 PFPNATD
-856 TEAQRENIESLAEE
+856 EQKKNIENLAEE

-876 SNAGMSL
+876 SNAGMTL

-895 LKQAHSTLDDAVD
+895 LKQAHSNLDDAVD
-908 KLYRPQGFANTE
+908 KLYRMQGFSNTE

-933 IELEQQSK
+933 IEAEKQSK

>member
-1 LHISLLIYTRNSSTE
+1 
-16 TTMAFNQ
+16 MAFNQ

-31 KLTIK
+31 KLTTK
-36 VIDKNKKDDFI
+36 VIDKNKKEDFI

-81 VANKH
+81 VANKY

-92 VEEDQ
+92 VEEGQ

-104 EVMNSPIINQHKIR
+104 EVVSSPIINQHKIR

-132 TKYDETLDCDFT
+132 TKYDEALDCDFA

-206 LLFCFYAEDTSI
+206 LLFCFYAEDTGI
-218 FKADQFYDV
+218 FDPNQFYDV

-238 IDSVLYELFEVLD
+238 VDSVLYELFEVLD
-251 LPEASTERQAK
+251 LPESRERHAK
-262 PTHLSAFPY
+262 PTHISAFPY

-279 QFAIPEFDA
+279 PFAIPEFDA

-313 FQAVIDPEQR
+313 FQAVIDPKQR

-349 AELDTVIALSYDN
+349 AELDTVIALSNDN
-362 RHKNNKAERLDALLK
+362 RHKNNKAERLDSLLN
-377 RISQIKVFDPACG
+377 RISKIKVFDPACG

-411 AQRDLLGSKDNLL
+411 AQRNLLGSNDNLL

-476 PLKDSGHIV
+476 PLKDSGHITH
-485 YGNSLRIDWNEVC
+485 GNSLRIDWNEVC
-498 PNNNND
+498 PNNGNE
-504 EIYIIGNPPFG
+504 EIYIVGNPPFG
-515 GSGNRTDE
+515 GTANRSDE
-523 QTEDMTQ
+523 QTVDMEL

-537 FKFLDY
+537 FKSLDY
-543 VTSWFWKGS
+543 VASWFWKGS
-552 QYIANSNAKL
+552 QYIANSNAEL

-577 MLFPYIFDLGINISF
+577 TLFPYIFKLGICISS
-592 AYQTFPWRNNAKHNA
+592 AYQSFPWRNNAKHNA
-607 AVHVVIIGLSAKPSS
+607 AVHVVVINLSCKQNQV
-622 KKMIFKLIDRTLH
+622 KTIYKGKDGNWH
-635 SEAVDNISPYLV
+635 SESVDNISPYLI
-647 AGSNIAIESR
+647 AGSNAVVESR
-657 SEPLSN
+657 TKPLVEGQR
-663 TAKTL
+663 L
-668 WRGSQ
+668 MFRGNQ
-673 PNDGGNFLVTSDEV
+673 PTDGGNLLLSEDEK
-687 DILTSQNS
+687 N
-695 EITDYIRPFIMGR
+695 
-708 ELLNNQPRYCLWL
+708 ELLVNEPLAEKWIKKVVGSNEFLNSIPRYCLWL
-721 ADISDIKLKR
+721 TDITDD
-731 FNEIDLFN
+731 DLN
-739 AKLEKVR
+739 SMPKVSERVAKVR
-746 QHRLK
+746 EMRLS
-751 SKKKATNLLALT
+751 SKDSGTRKMAET
-763 PHLFDEIKQPKND
+763 PHKFRESLAPKNFII
-776 YLAIPVVSSER
+776 LPIVSSER
-787 RSYIP
+787 RRYVPIGFIDSNSPDVIATNLAQVIP
-792 IDLKSKEIISGNKV
+792 EGSL
-806 FVLSNASIYD
+806 FD
-816 FGLITSLI
+816 FGILNSTI
-824 HNDWMRL
+824 HNDWMRTVSSRL
-831 VAGRMKSDYS
+831 KSDYR
-841 YSSTIVYNTF
+841 YLNTLVYNTF
-851 PFPDT
+851 PFPKANDK
-856 TEAQRENIESLAEE
+856 QRQDIEKLAEDV
-870 ILLARA
+870 LLARA
-876 SNAGMSL
+876 GNAGMTL
-883 AELYDP
+883 AKLYDP
-889 DKMPED
+889 DKMPGD
-895 LKQAHSTLDDAVD
+895 LKQAHSTLDEAVD

-933 IELEQQSK
+933 IKLEQQSK
-941 GKKKAK
+941 AKKKAK

>member
-1 LHISLLIYTRNSSTE
+1 MHISLLIQTRNSSTE

-31 KLTIK
+31 KLTTK
-36 VIDKNKKDDFI
+36 VIDKNKTDDFI

-92 VEEDQ
+92 VDEDQ
-97 DLAKALS
+97 DLAKALKD
-104 EVMNSPIINQHKIR
+104 VMNSPIINQHKIR

-206 LLFCFYAEDTSI
+206 LLFCFYAEDTGI

-238 IDSVLYELFEVLD
+238 VDSVLYELFEVLD
-251 LPEASTERQAK
+251 LPESSAERHAK

-349 AELDTVIALSYDN
+349 AELDTVIALSHDN

-456 AEHQMNVLFEQEF
+456 AEHQMNVLCEQEF

-498 PNNNND
+498 PNNGSD

-515 GSGNRTDE
+515 GTGSRNDE
-523 QTEDMTQ
+523 QSKDMEFT
-530 VFKGFKK
+530 FKDLKK
-537 FKFLDY
+537 FKSLDY

-552 QYIANSNAKL
+552 QYIAHSSAQL

-577 MLFPYIFDLGINISF
+577 MLFPYIFDLGIHISF

-607 AVHVVIIGLSAKPSS
+607 AVHVVIIGLSAKPKR
-622 KKMIFKLIDRTLH
+622 KKTIFKLINKVWH
-635 SEAVDNISPYLV
+635 SETADNISPYLIAGPEIAIQSRRLPIHDGSV
-647 AGSNIAIESR
+647 MAYGNKPTDGSN
-657 SEPLSN
+657 LF
-663 TAKTL
+663 L
-668 WRGSQ
+668 D
-673 PNDGGNFLVTSDEV
+673 DGTHQYFLNNN
-687 DILTSQNS
+687 LTSKYVHKILGAS
-695 EITDYIRPFIMGR
+695 EF
-708 ELLNNQPRYCLWL
+708 LNGGARWCLWL
-721 ADISDIKLKR
+721 KGTSLNVLNDIPEIK
-731 FNEIDLFN
+731 E
-739 AKLEKVR
+739 
-746 QHRLK
+746 RLDAVVNMRLS
-751 SKKKATNLLALT
+751 SKKQSTRELAST
-763 PHLFDEIKQPKND
+763 PHLFEYISQPDNGN
-776 YLAIPVVSSER
+776 YILIPRVSSER
-787 RSYIP
+787 RLYVP
-792 IDLKSKEIISGNKV
+792 IGFLKHSIISSDANQIIPNGT
-806 FVLSNASIYD
+806 LYE
-816 FGLITSLI
+816 FGLLTSII

-831 VAGRMKSDYS
+831 VAGRLKSDYR
-841 YSSTIVYNTF
+841 YSGTIVYNTF
-851 PFPDT
+851 PFPDAT
-856 TEAQRENIESLAEE
+856 DEQKKNIENLAEE

-876 SNAGMSL
+876 SNAGMTL

-889 DKMPED
+889 DKMPDD
-895 LKQAHSTLDDAVD
+895 LKQAHSALDDAVD

-941 GKKKAK
+941 GKKEAK

>member
-1 LHISLLIYTRNSSTE
+1 
-16 TTMAFNQ
+16 MAFNQ

-31 KLTIK
+31 KLTTKAIN
-36 VIDKNKKDDFI
+36 KNKKKDFI
-47 YDFLTLL
+47 FDFLTLL

-92 VEEDQ
+92 VAEAQ

-104 EVMNSPIINQHKIR
+104 EVVSSSIISQHKIR

-132 TKYDETLDCDFT
+132 TKYDETLDCDFA

-206 LLFCFYAEDTSI
+206 LLFCFYAEDTGI

-238 IDSVLYELFEVLD
+238 VDSVLYELFEVLD
-251 LPEASTERQAK
+251 LPESSPERHAK
-262 PTHLSAFPY
+262 PIHLSAFPY

-349 AELDTVIALSYDN
+349 AELDTVIALSHDN
-362 RHKNNKAERLDALLK
+362 RHKNNKAERLDTLLK
-377 RISQIKVFDPACG
+377 RISKIKVFDPACG

-498 PNNNND
+498 PNNGND

-515 GSGNRTDE
+515 GKSKRSSS
-523 QTEDMTQ
+523 QLKDMEV

-537 FKFLDY
+537 IKTLDY
-543 VTSWFWKGS
+543 VTCWFYKS
-552 QYIANSNAKL
+552 SLYIKDTNASL
-562 ALVSTNSIAQGEQVA
+562 ALVATNSINQGEQVSLLWPA
-577 MLFPYIFDLGINISF
+577 IFKLGLNINF
-592 AYQTFPWRNNAKHNA
+592 AYQTFQWKNSAKNNAG
-607 AVHVVIIGLSAKPSS
+607 VHVVVVGLSNQNIGKNN
-622 KKMIFKLIDRTLH
+622 IYTLIDDTWH
-635 SEAVDNISPYLV
+635 KETVENISPYLV
-647 AGSNIAIESR
+647 AGSNTVVESR
-657 SEPLSN
+657 RSSISGNSSILFGNMPY
-663 TAKTL
+663 
-668 WRGSQ
+668 
-673 PNDGGNFLVTSDEV
+673 DGGNL
-687 DILTSQNS
+687 
-695 EITDYIRPFIMGR
+695 
-708 ELLNNQPRYCLWL
+708 LLNQEEKESLINNEPKTSKYILKLLGASEFLNSKERYCLWL
-721 ADISDIKLKR
+721 V
-731 FNEIDLFN
+731 NENLDDLM
-739 AKLEKVR
+739 KIPELEKRIQAVR
-746 QHRLK
+746 ESRLASSDK
-751 SKKKATNLLALT
+751 GAHKLAER
-763 PHLFDEIKQPKND
+763 PHEFRDLNNPDSFILVPR
-776 YLAIPVVSSER
+776 VSSER
-787 RSYIP
+787 RKYIP
-792 IDLKSKEIISGNKV
+792 IGLFSKNVISTDANQIIPNGTL
-806 FVLSNASIYD
+806 FEFGILTSI
-816 FGLITSLI
+816 I

-831 VAGRMKSDYS
+831 VAGRLESRYRYS
-841 YSSTIVYNTF
+841 GTIVYNTF
-851 PFPDT
+851 PFPDAT
-856 TEAQRENIESLAEE
+856 DEQEKNIGNLAEE

-876 SNAGMSL
+876 SNAGMTL
-883 AELYDP
+883 ADLYDP

-895 LKQAHSTLDDAVD
+895 LKLAHSTLDEAVD

-933 IELEQQSK
+933 IEAEQQSK
-941 GKKKAK
+941 GNKKAQKKSK

>member
-1 LHISLLIYTRNSSTE
+1 
-16 TTMAFNQ
+16 MAFNQ

-31 KLTIK
+31 KLTTK
-36 VIDKNKKDDFI
+36 VIDKNKKEDFI
-47 YDFLTLL
+47 FDFLTLL

-92 VEEDQ
+92 IDAGQ

-104 EVMNSPIINQHKIR
+104 EVASSPIINQHKIR

-132 TKYDETLDCDFT
+132 TKYDETLDCDFA

-206 LLFCFYAEDTSI
+206 LLFCFYAEDTGI

-238 IDSVLYELFEVLD
+238 VDSVLYELFEVLD
-251 LPEASTERQAK
+251 LPKSSAERHTK

-349 AELDTVIALSYDN
+349 AELDTVIALSHDN
-362 RHKNNKAERLDALLK
+362 RHKNNKAERLDTLLT

-411 AQRDLLGSKDNLL
+411 AQRDLVVRGKENLL
-424 GLGFDSVVSLDNLY
+424 GLGFDSVVRLDNLY

-498 PNNNND
+498 PNNGSD

-515 GSGNRTDE
+515 GTGSRNDE
-523 QTEDMTQ
+523 QSKDMDLA
-530 VFKGFKK
+530 FKGLKK
-537 FKFLDY
+537 FKSLDY
-543 VTSWFWKGS
+543 VASWFWKGS
-552 QYIANSNAKL
+552 QYIANSSAQL

-577 MLFPYIFDLGINISF
+577 MLFPYIFDLGVQINF

-607 AVHVVIIGLSAKPSS
+607 AVHVVIISLSAKPSS
-622 KKMIFKLIDRTLH
+622 KKLIFKLIDKAWH
-635 SEAVDNISPYLV
+635 SETVTNISPYLIE
-647 AGSNIAIESR
+647 GSNVAVQGKRTPIHD
-657 SEPLSN
+657 
-663 TAKTL
+663 
-668 WRGSQ
+668 GSKMVYGNK
-673 PNDGGNFLVTSDEV
+673 PVDGGNLILSSEEKDELISKEPASEKWIKKLLGSAEFLNAKE
-687 DILTSQNS
+687 
-695 EITDYIRPFIMGR
+695 
-708 ELLNNQPRYCLWL
+708 RYCLWL
-721 ADISDIKLKR
+721 VNISDEELDNLPLVKSRVNKTEEMRLASRDEGANKLAER
-731 FNEIDLFN
+731 
-739 AKLEKVR
+739 
-746 QHRLK
+746 
-751 SKKKATNLLALT
+751 
-763 PHLFDEIKQPKND
+763 PHEFRDTRNPKN
-776 YLAIPVVSSER
+776 YILVPRVSSER
-787 RSYIP
+787 RRYIP
-792 IDLKSKEIISGNKV
+792 VGFLDKSTISSDGNQIIPDGNI
-806 FVLSNASIYD
+806 FD
-816 FGLITSLI
+816 FGMLTSLA

-831 VAGRMKSDYS
+831 VAGRLKSDYR
-841 YSSTIVYNTF
+841 YSGTIVYNTF
-851 PFPDT
+851 PFPNAID
-856 TEAQRENIESLAEE
+856 EQKNNIENLAEE

-876 SNAGMSL
+876 SNAGMTL

-895 LKQAHSTLDDAVD
+895 LKQAHSHLDDAVD

-933 IELEQQSK
+933 IEAEKQSK
-941 GKKKAK
+941 DKKRAK

>member
-1 LHISLLIYTRNSSTE
+1 MHISLLIYTRNSSTE

-31 KLTIK
+31 KLTTK

-92 VEEDQ
+92 VDEDQ

-104 EVMNSPIINQHKIR
+104 KVMNSPIINQHKIR

-132 TKYDETLDCDFT
+132 TKYDETLDCDFA

-206 LLFCFYAEDTSI
+206 LLFCFYAEDTGI

-238 IDSVLYELFEVLD
+238 VDGVLYELFEVLD
-251 LPEASTERQAK
+251 LPESSTERQAK

-349 AELDTVIALSYDN
+349 TELDTVIALSYDN

-411 AQRDLLGSKDNLL
+411 AQRDLIGSKDNLL
-424 GLGFDSVVSLDNLY
+424 GLGFDSMVSLDNLY

-485 YGNSLRIDWNEVC
+485 YGNSLRIDWHEVC
-498 PNNNND
+498 PNNGAD

-515 GSGNRTDE
+515 GTGSRNDE
-523 QTEDMTQ
+523 QVDDLRL
-530 VFKGFKK
+530 VFKGFKSYK
-537 FKFLDY
+537 KLDY
-543 VTSWFWKGS
+543 ISCWFWKGA
-552 QYIANSNAKL
+552 QYITDTNSKM
-562 ALVSTNSIAQGEQVA
+562 ALVSTNSIAQGMQVA
-577 MLFPYIFDLGINISF
+577 MLFPAMFDLGIEIEF
-592 AYQTFPWRNNAKHNA
+592 AYQSFPWKNNAKNNA
-607 AVHVVIIGLSAKPSS
+607 GVHVVILGLSHKDNCGKKTIFSFLDKQWHS
-622 KKMIFKLIDRTLH
+622 KSVR
-635 SEAVDNISPYLV
+635 NISPYLV
-647 AGSNIAIESR
+647 EGSSVAVEKESK
-657 SEPLSN
+657 PLHG
-663 TAKTL
+663 
-668 WRGSQ
+668 GSTMVFGSM
-673 PNDGGNFLVTSDEV
+673 PNEGGFL
-687 DILTSQNS
+687 
-695 EITDYIRPFIMGR
+695 
-708 ELLNNQPRYCLWL
+708 LLNNGEKDEILEKEPKLSKFIKKILGSQEFLNGKDRWCLWL
-721 ADISDIKLKR
+721 IDATSEDIENSEVLMQVCNLVK
-731 FNEIDLFN
+731 E
-739 AKLEKVR
+739 
-746 QHRLK
+746 HRLK
-751 SKKKATNLLALT
+751 SSNKDTREMAET
-763 PHLFDEIKQPKND
+763 PHLFWYISQPTSGN
-776 YLAIPVVSSER
+776 YILIPSVSSER
-787 RSYIP
+787 RQYVPIGFYSHEVIATNLVNIIP
-792 IDLKSKEIISGNKV
+792 EG
-806 FVLSNASIYD
+806 SIYE
-816 FGLITSLI
+816 FGILTSII

-831 VAGRMKSDYS
+831 VAGRLESRYRYS
-841 YSSTIVYNTF
+841 GTIVYNTF
-851 PFPDT
+851 PFPDAT
-856 TEAQRENIESLAEE
+856 DEQKNNIENFAEE

-876 SNAGMSL
+876 SNAGMTL

-889 DKMPED
+889 DKMPDD
-895 LKQAHSTLDDAVD
+895 LKQAHSNLDDAVD
-908 KLYRPQGFANTE
+908 KLYRPQGFTNTE

-933 IELEQQSK
+933 IEAEKQSK
-941 GKKKAK
+941 AKKKAK

>member
-1 LHISLLIYTRNSSTE
+1 
-16 TTMAFNQ
+16 MAFNQ

-31 KLTIK
+31 KLTTK

-92 VEEDQ
+92 VEEGQ

-206 LLFCFYAEDTSI
+206 LLFCFYAEDTGI
-218 FKADQFYDV
+218 FKADQFYEV

-238 IDSVLYELFEVLD
+238 VDGVLYELFEVLD
-251 LPEASTERQAK
+251 LPESSTERQAK

-349 AELDTVIALSYDN
+349 AELDTVIALSHDN
-362 RHKNNKAERLDALLK
+362 RHKNNKAERLNALLE

-498 PNNNND
+498 PNNGND

-552 QYIANSNAKL
+552 QYIANSNAEL

-577 MLFPYIFDLGINISF
+577 MLFPYIFELGIDINF
-592 AYQTFPWRNNAKHNA
+592 AYQGFPWRNNAKHNA
-607 AVHVVIIGLSAKPSS
+607 AVHVVIIGLSPKFTSD
-622 KKMIFKLIDRTLH
+622 KIIFKLIDKAWHTE
-635 SEAVDNISPYLV
+635 SVENIGPYLIS
-647 AGSNIAIESR
+647 GSNIAVESR
-657 SEPLSN
+657 RKPIHD
-663 TAKTL
+663 
-668 WRGSQ
+668 GSVMVYGSK
-673 PNDGGNFLVTSDEV
+673 PVDGGNLILSKEERNELISVEPESEKWLKKLIGSEEFLNSKERWCLWFQDEEIQSLIKYPEIAKRLEAV
-687 DILTSQNS
+687 KQMRSNS
-695 EITDYIRPFIMGR
+695 EKLSTKK
-708 ELLNNQPRYCLWL
+708 L
-721 ADISDIKLKR
+721 A
-731 FNEIDLFN
+731 
-739 AKLEKVR
+739 A
-746 QHRLK
+746 
-751 SKKKATNLLALT
+751 T
-763 PHLFDEIKQPKND
+763 PHLFAENRHPISDRYILVPSVTSSNRLYVPIGFID
-776 YLAIPVVSSER
+776 SDTIATNLVHVIPN
-787 RSYIP
+787 
-792 IDLKSKEIISGNKV
+792 GN
-806 FVLSNASIYD
+806 LYD
-816 FGLITSLI
+816 FGVLTSLI
-824 HNDWMRL
+824 QNDWMRL
-831 VAGRMKSDYS
+831 VAGRLGIGYRYS
-841 YSSTIVYNTF
+841 GTIVYNTF
-851 PFPDT
+851 PFPNAT
-856 TEAQRENIESLAEE
+856 NEQKKNIENLAEE

-876 SNAGMSL
+876 SNAGMTL

-895 LKQAHSTLDDAVD
+895 LKQSHSALDDAVD

>member
-1 LHISLLIYTRNSSTE
+1 
-16 TTMAFNQ
+16 MAFNQ
-23 TQFFEDLE
+23 TQFFADLE
-31 KLTIK
+31 KLTTK
-36 VIDKNKKDDFI
+36 VIYKNKKEDFI
-47 YDFLTLL
+47 FDFLTLL

-92 VEEDQ
+92 VEESQ

-104 EVMNSPIINQHKIR
+104 EVISSPIINQHKIR

-132 TKYDETLDCDFT
+132 TKYDETLDCDFA

-206 LLFCFYAEDTSI
+206 LLFCFYAEDTGI
-218 FKADQFYDV
+218 FDANQFYDV

-238 IDSVLYELFEVLD
+238 VDSVLYELFEVLD
-251 LPEASTERQAK
+251 LPESSTERHTK

-271 VNGSLFEY
+271 VNGSLFKY

-349 AELDTVIALSYDN
+349 AELDTVIALSNDN
-362 RHKNNKAERLDALLK
+362 RHKNNKAERLDTLLK
-377 RISQIKVFDPACG
+377 RISKIKVFDPACG

-498 PNNNND
+498 PNNGSD

-515 GSGNRTDE
+515 GWGNRTDE

-530 VFKGFKK
+530 VFDGFEK

-543 VTSWFWKGS
+543 VASWFWKGS
-552 QYIANSNAKL
+552 QYIANSNAEL
-562 ALVSTNSIAQGEQVA
+562 ALVSTNSIVQGEQVA
-577 MLFPYIFDLGINISF
+577 MLFPYIFEIGVHINF
-592 AYQTFPWRNNAKHNA
+592 AYQTFPWRNNAKKNA
-607 AVHVVIIGLSAKPSS
+607 AVHVIIIGLTS
-622 KKMIFKLIDRTLH
+622 KQYDEKVIFKLIKNTWH
-635 SEAVDNISPYLV
+635 KEETKSISAYLV
-647 AGSNIAIESR
+647 AASETIVSSR
-657 SEPLSN
+657 RNPFTKIPTIN
-663 TAKTL
+663 VGNAPK
-668 WRGSQ
+668 
-673 PNDGGNFLVTSDEV
+673 DGGHLLLSTDEKEQLIHQNPELAKYIKKFVGSEEFL
-687 DILTSQNS
+687 NS
-695 EITDYIRPFIMGR
+695 KKRW
-708 ELLNNQPRYCLWL
+708 CLWL
-721 ADISDIKLKR
+721 KDEPLEHLESIYQI
-731 FNEIDLFN
+731 NE
-739 AKLEKVR
+739 
-746 QHRLK
+746 RLK
-751 SKKKATNLLALT
+751 LVSEMRLASKKKATQKLALT
-763 PHLFDEIKQPKND
+763 PHLFGEDRHPSAGTFIIAPM
-776 YLAIPVVSSER
+776 VSSER
-787 RSYIP
+787 RRFVPFDIASSEDTIASNLVSIIP
-792 IDLKSKEIISGNKV
+792 D
-806 FVLSNASIYD
+806 ASIYIL
-816 FGLITSLI
+816 GIISSTVHL
-824 HNDWMRL
+824 DWMRL
-831 VAGRMKSDYS
+831 VGSKLKSDYR
-841 YSSTIVYNTF
+841 YSGTLVYNTF
-851 PFPDT
+851 PFPDAT
-856 TEAQRENIESLAEE
+856 DEQKNNIENLAEE

-876 SNAGMSL
+876 SNAGMTL

-895 LKQAHSTLDDAVD
+895 LKLAHSTLDEAVD

-933 IELEQQSK
+933 IKLEQQSK
-941 GKKKAK
+941 AKKKAK

>member
-1 LHISLLIYTRNSSTE
+1 
-16 TTMAFNQ
+16 MAFNQ

-31 KLTIK
+31 KLTIETINK
-36 VIDKNKKDDFI
+36 DKKDDFI
-47 YDFLTLL
+47 YEFLALL

-86 RIYFKP
+86 RIYFKS
-92 VEEDQ
+92 VDEGQ

-206 LLFCFYAEDTSI
+206 LLFCFYAEDTGI
-218 FKADQFYDV
+218 FDANQFYDV

-238 IDSVLYELFEVLD
+238 VDSVLYKLFEVLD
-251 LPEASTERQAK
+251 LPDSNPERSAK

-338 VIQPLFLDELR
+338 VIQPLFLDDLR
-349 AELDTVIALSYDN
+349 AELDTVIALSHDN
-362 RHKNNKAERLDALLK
+362 RYKNNKAERLDALLK

-476 PLKDSGHIV
+476 PLKDSGHITH
-485 YGNSLRIDWNEVC
+485 GNSLRIDWNEAC
-498 PNNNND
+498 SNNGSD
-504 EIYIIGNPPFG
+504 EIYIIGNPPFS
-515 GSGNRTDE
+515 GSGSRTDE

-577 MLFPYIFDLGINISF
+577 MLFPYIFDLGIHISF

-607 AVHVVIIGLSAKPSS
+607 AVHVVIIGLSSKPSS
-622 KKMIFKLIDRTLH
+622 KKLIFKLIDKTWH
-635 SEAVDNISPYLV
+635 SEVVNNISPYLV
-647 AGSNIAIESR
+647 SGSDIAVKSR
-657 SEPLSN
+657 SQHFQNVPQMIYGN
-663 TAKTL
+663 K
-668 WRGSQ
+668 
-673 PNDGGNFLVTSDEV
+673 PNDGGNLILEQDEKEL
-687 DILTSQNS
+687 ILHNSPSAHKFIKNLLGSQ
-695 EITDYIRPFIMGR
+695 EFIQGKKR
-708 ELLNNQPRYCLWL
+708 WCLWL
-721 ADISDIKLKR
+721 QDSDIKDWER
-731 FNEIDLFN
+731 IPEIAERVEKTKNCRLLSKDKSSNKLAERPHQFRDLN
-739 AKLEKVR
+739 NP
-746 QHRLK
+746 K
-751 SKKKATNLLALT
+751 SFILA
-763 PHLFDEIKQPKND
+763 PI
-776 YLAIPVVSSER
+776 VSSER
-787 RSYIP
+787 RVYVPFGIFNDEYIATNLVAILP
-792 IDLKSKEIISGNKV
+792 NGTL
-806 FVLSNASIYD
+806 YD
-816 FGLITSLI
+816 FGLISSTI
-824 HNDWMRL
+824 HLDWMRL
-831 VAGRMKSDYS
+831 VGSRLKSDYR
-841 YSSTIVYNTF
+841 YSVSIVFNNF
-851 PFPDT
+851 PFPDA
-856 TEAQRENIESLAEE
+856 TEAQRESIEQLAEE

-876 SNAGMSL
+876 SNAGMTL

-889 DKMPED
+889 DKMPDD

-941 GKKKAK
+941 AKKEAK